1 MKQQH
6 DDLNQKRVPADPTLR
21 DRTVYETV
29 IGHPPSLLFRISL
42 WLNGYI
48 TITRFQAATTFGL
61 IGFTLGG
68 FLMLI
73 LVVALSGG

>member
-6 DDLNQKRVPADPTLR
+6 DDLNQKRVPADPALR

-29 IGHPPSLLFRISL
+29 VGHPPSLLYRISL

-48 TITRFQAATTFGL
+48 TITRFQAATLGL
-61 IGFTLGG
+61 VGFTLGA
-68 FLMLI
+68 FFMLC
-73 LVVALSGG
+73 LAVALSRG